1 MGVPNPTDGAFAA
14 DVLPTTSATRQ
25 APTRAARALV
35 IPPPS
40 VWATETPSREPRETK
55 RLAHR
60 SGQRRAAA
68 LDRFLRALTSFQ
80 ASPVLRVLDE
90 PAQPF
95 QQDAGGGALA
105 LERLDPVEPG
115 QHCAGLVHVDDA
127 SPRRRA
133 CL

>member
-40 VWATETPSREPRETK
+40 VWATETPSREARETK

-60 SGQRRAAA
+60 SGERGAAA
-68 LDRFLRALTSFQ
+68 LDRFLRALTAFH
-80 ASPVLRVLDE
+80 ASPVLHLLDA
-90 PAQPF
+90 PVQLF
-95 QQDAGGGALA
+95 QQDPGG
-105 LERLDPVEPG
+105 
-115 QHCAGLVHVDDA
+115 C
-127 SPRRRA
+127 
-133 CL
+133 